1 MALGKRQEIEV
12 PSRSIIDD
20 MRPDVPPEETSQG
33 RKEDTKV
40 VDGDALDKDAVRV
53 QDPHRKKPKTE
64 RCERKANPTGNTPEE
79 DAYLESFI
87 DTPPLAMIAR
97 NGKLAYLT
105 PRNHQRILKVISV
118 IGHNQVNIATFL
130 NRIVCD
136 HFDRNDAVI
145 RSLLEKGYS
154 EEF

>member
-1 MALGKRQEIEV
+1 MAMAKRQEIEV

-20 MRPDVPPEETSQG
+20 MRPDVPPEDTSQG
-33 RKEDTKV
+33 RKEDTEAV
-40 VDGDALDKDAVRV
+40 GGDAQQQGTV
-53 QDPHRKKPKTE
+53 QGQDTPRRKPKAE
-64 RCERKANPTGNTPEE
+64 RGERKAKSTGNTPEE

-87 DTPPLAMIAR
+87 ETPPMAMIAR

-105 PRNHQRILKVISV
+105 PRNHQRIQKVISV
-118 IGHNQVNIATFL
+118 IGHNQVNIATYL
-130 NRIVCD
+130 NRIVSD

-145 RSLLEKGYS
+145 KSLLEKGYS

>member
-1 MALGKRQEIEV
+1 MDMAKRQEIEV

-20 MRPDVPPEETSQG
+20 MRPDVPPEDTSQG
-33 RKEDTKV
+33 RKEDTEAV
-40 VDGDALDKDAVRV
+40 GGDALQQETVQMQDAPR
-53 QDPHRKKPKTE
+53 RKPKAE
-64 RCERKANPTGNTPEE
+64 RSERKAKSTGNTPEE

-87 DTPPLAMIAR
+87 EMPTLAMIAR

-105 PRNHQRILKVISV
+105 PRNHQRIQKVISV
-118 IGHNQVNIATFL
+118 IGHNQVNIATYL

-145 RSLLEKGYS
+145 KSLLEKGYS

>member
-1 MALGKRQEIEV
+1 MAKRQEIEV

-20 MRPDVPPEETSQG
+20 MRPDVPPEDTSQG
-33 RKEDTKV
+33 RKEDTEEV
-40 VDGDALDKDAVRV
+40 GGDALQQETV
-53 QDPHRKKPKTE
+53 QMQDVPRRKPKAE
-64 RCERKANPTGNTPEE
+64 RGERKTKSTGNTPEE

-87 DTPPLAMIAR
+87 ETPPLAMIAR

-105 PRNHQRILKVISV
+105 PRNHQRIQKVISV
-118 IGHNQVNIATFL
+118 IGHNQVNIATYL

-145 RSLLEKGYS
+145 KSLLEKGYS

>member
-1 MALGKRQEIEV
+1 MAKRQEIEV

-20 MRPDVPPEETSQG
+20 MRPDVPPEDTSQG
-33 RKEDTKV
+33 RKEDTEV
-40 VDGDALDKDAVRV
+40 VGGDAPLQGTVQAQDAPR
-53 QDPHRKKPKTE
+53 RKPKAE
-64 RCERKANPTGNTPEE
+64 RGERKAKSRGNTPEE

-87 DTPPLAMIAR
+87 ETPPLAMIAR

-105 PRNHQRILKVISV
+105 PRNHQRIQKVISV
-118 IGHNQVNIATFL
+118 IGHNQVNIATYL
-130 NRIVCD
+130 NSIVCD

-145 RSLLEKGYS
+145 KSLLEKGYS